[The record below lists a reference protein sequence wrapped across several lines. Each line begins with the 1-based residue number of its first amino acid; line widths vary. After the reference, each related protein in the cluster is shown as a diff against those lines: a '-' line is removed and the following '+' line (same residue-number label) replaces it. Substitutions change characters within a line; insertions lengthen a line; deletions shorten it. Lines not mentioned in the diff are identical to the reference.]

1 MQVAVFGGSFDPP
14 HVGHVLLATYL
25 GIVAPFDRVLVV
37 PVFGHAFEKEL
48 SPFEHRL
55 RMCQLAFERL
65 AFVEVT
71 PIEATLR
78 RPNYTVHTLEA
89 IQRAHPDWQLRLAMG
104 ADVLAESAQW
114 YQFEA
119 VIALAPP
126 FVFARHGYPADD
138 SSTYFIPAV
147 SSTELRAQLRRR
159 DEPGV
164 REALTEVM
172 PQAVIEY
179 IEENRLYTDHD

>member
-25 GIVAPFDRVLVV
+25 GTMAAFDHVVAV

-48 SPFEHRL
+48 LPFPQRL

-65 AFVEVT
+65 PFVEVS
-71 PIEATLR
+71 PIEALLR
-78 RPNYTVHTLEA
+78 QPNYTLHTLQA
-89 IQRAHPDWQLRLAMG
+89 IKRAHPEWQLRLAMG
-104 ADVLAESAQW
+104 ADVLAETGQW

-119 VIALAPP
+119 VTALAPP
-126 FVFARHGYPADD
+126 FVFARHGYAADALITHLLPD
-138 SSTYFIPAV
+138 I

-159 DEPGV
+159 DEPELRDGL
-164 REALTEVM
+164 AQAI
-172 PQAVIEY
+172 PQSVLEY
-179 IEENRLYTDHD
+179 IEECGLYR

>member
-25 GIVAPFDRVLVV
+25 GTVAPFDHVLVV

-48 SPFEHRL
+48 SPFEHRI

-65 AFVEVT
+65 AFVEVS

-78 RPNYTVHTLEA
+78 RPNYTLHTLQA
-89 IQRAHPDWQLRLAMG
+89 IKRAHPDWQLRLAMG

-119 VIALAPP
+119 VVALAPP
-126 FVFARHGYPADD
+126 FVFARHGYAADV
-138 SSTYFIPAV
+138 SSMHFLPDV
-147 SSTELRAQLRRR
+147 SSTELRARLRRR
-159 DEPGV
+159 DEPGMCK
-164 REALTEVM
+164 ALSNVM
-172 PQAVIEY
+172 PQAVLEY
-179 IEENRLYTDHD
+179 VEQNRLYGD